1 MVQTRQTQNYHIWTR
16 LLLMQKRHTLKHQ
29 QYQWNR
35 QNAKK
40 KCKKSTYQR
49 IRSQTQICQTHHRA
63 NLIILMTENVKTKEA
78 NKANKKS
85 NEVIKIKSITNEQKN
100 TRQTHSRATLI
111 RPTKVIIKSR
121 DAIKRIAFGKG
132 NLSNYVKN

>member
-1 MVQTRQTQNYHIWTR
+1 
-16 LLLMQKRHTLKHQ
+16 
-29 QYQWNR
+29 
-35 QNAKK
+35 
-40 KCKKSTYQR
+40 
-49 IRSQTQICQTHHRA
+49 
-63 NLIILMTENVKTKEA
+63 MTENVKTKEA